1 MEDLNKNQF
10 ILLVLLVTFVTSI
23 ATGIMTSALLQ
34 EAPVEITRNI
44 NTIVVKE
51 EDSVVDAISKNEQ
64 AIVRIN
70 KKDVLLGI
78 VSFYGMGVVIDKEGL
93 IAADKKFLTN
103 QSDTYTAK
111 FHDGKEF
118 N

>member
-44 NTIVVKE
+44 NRIVEKTVETVIPGNIISTPSETVFKEVTTIVVKE
-51 EDSVVDAISKNEQ
+51 EDSVVDAISKNAQ

-70 KKDVLLGI
+70 KKDV
-78 VSFYGMGVVIDKEGL
+78 
-93 IAADKKFLTN
+93 
-103 QSDTYTAK
+103 
-111 FHDGKEF
+111 
-118 N
+118 